1 MTSTCARRDHVI
13 RTPRVVVAQRA
24 HARARRACARVDHVT
39 HAHLRTCA
47 SQSRDARRT
56 TALRRTT
63 ASWRSTA
70 SRCVTLDPALGATTS
85 AALCALAVQRARAHA
100 RVDHVIHAHLR
111 TCASQSRDARRTSAL
126 RRATASWR
134 STASRCT
141 TFDPA
146 LDATTSAALC
156 ALVVQRARAR
166 ARGENARRHHAV
178 DGIRAHSTCA
188 RAQVK
193 AATHDGFA
201 THDGLVTPDGLA
213 VRDVRPR
220 ARRDHIGCALH
231 PRRST
236 RTRSRSRRERST
248 RPRGRRARLLG
259 RARYTTAS

>member
-1 MTSTCARRDHVI
+1 MFDTSTRPRQPCFRALAARRAYASARRTCARRNHIDRDLHTLVGRACARRDNALDVSVLDATTRSVRSLARCARRATTLQHTTTRRLRNALRPRGAQRLRGARRLTSTCARRDHVI

-126 RRATASWR
+126 RRATAS
-134 STASRCT
+134 
-141 TFDPA
+141 
-146 LDATTSAALC
+146 
-156 ALVVQRARAR
+156 
-166 ARGENARRHHAV
+166 
-178 DGIRAHSTCA
+178 
-188 RAQVK
+188 
-193 AATHDGFA
+193 
-201 THDGLVTPDGLA
+201 
-213 VRDVRPR
+213 
-220 ARRDHIGCALH
+220 
-231 PRRST
+231 
-236 RTRSRSRRERST
+236 
-248 RPRGRRARLLG
+248 
-259 RARYTTAS
+259 